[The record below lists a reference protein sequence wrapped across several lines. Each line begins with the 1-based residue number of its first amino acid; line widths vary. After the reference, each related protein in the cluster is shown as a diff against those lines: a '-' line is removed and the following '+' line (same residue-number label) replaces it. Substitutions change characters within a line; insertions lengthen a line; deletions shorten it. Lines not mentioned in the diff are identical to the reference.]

1 MDKLRAMQA
10 SVKLFVMALSNMEI
24 TKMKN
29 LARVL
34 CAALLLSLSGPVL
47 SQFPDKQV
55 RIIVPYPPAGTTDIL
70 ARLIATRLTERM
82 KQPFVIENRPGAGG
96 AIGSVAVAKA
106 PADGYTL
113 LMGTVNSHGINTAL
127 LKSLPY
133 DAIKDFYPITI
144 VGSTPNV
151 LAVHPSVPAKN
162 LAELIALARA
172 KPGSLNFGSTSPGG
186 SPHMSG
192 ELLKAMAQVDII
204 HIPYKGAGP
213 MLIDLIGGQVQ
224 MGFDNLPSSIGHIRS
239 GKIRAIA
246 VTTLKRFPGAPE
258 IPTMD
263 ESGLPGYEVSA
274 WFGLLAPAGTPKAV
288 VDTLYS
294 NVAVILKSPGMDK
307 QLLDLG
313 AEAGGN
319 TPEAYAKQI
328 AADVEKWK
336 KVVAVTGAK
345 AD

>member
-1 MDKLRAMQA
+1 MKRLIVAA
-10 SVKLFVMALSNMEI
+10 AFCLAAGTAL
-24 TKMKN
+24 
-29 LARVL
+29 AD
-34 CAALLLSLSGPVL
+34 
-47 SQFPDKQV
+47 FPDKQV
-55 RIIVPYPPAGTTDIL
+55 KIIVPYPPAGTTDIL
-70 ARLIATRLTERM
+70 ARLIATKLTERL
-82 KQPFVIENRPGAGG
+82 KHPFVVENRPGAGG
-96 AIGSVAVAKA
+96 AIGSVAVAKS

-113 LMGTVNSHGINTAL
+113 LMGTVNSHGINTSMV
-127 LKSLPY
+127 KNLPY
-133 DAIKDFYPITI
+133 DAIRDFAPITI

-151 LAVHPSVPAKN
+151 LTVNSALPAKN
-162 LAELIALARA
+162 LAELLALARA

-192 ELLKAMAQVDII
+192 ELLKAIGQVDIT
-204 HIPYKGAGP
+204 HVPYKGAGP

-239 GKIRAIA
+239 GRIRGIT

-258 IPTMD
+258 IPTMN

-274 WFGLLAPAGTPKAV
+274 WFGLLAPAHTPKAV
-288 VDTLYS
+288 VDILYS
-294 NVAVILKSPGMDK
+294 NIAAILKQPGIEK

-313 AEAGGN
+313 AEPGGN

-336 KVVAVTGAK
+336 KVVAATGVQAE
-345 AD
+345 

>member
-1 MDKLRAMQA
+1 MRP
-10 SVKLFVMALSNMEI
+10 I
-24 TKMKN
+24 
-29 LARVL
+29 AR
-34 CAALLLSLSGPVL
+34 ALLALIATSFAGLAAA
-47 SQFPDKQV
+47 QYPDKQV

-70 ARLIATRLTERM
+70 ARLIANKLTERL
-82 KQPFVIENRPGAGG
+82 KQPFVVENRPGAGG
-96 AIGSVAVAKA
+96 AIGSVAVAKS

-127 LKSLPY
+127 FKTLPY
-133 DAIKDFYPITI
+133 DAIKDFYPVTI

-151 LAVHPSVPAKN
+151 LAVHPAVPAKN
-162 LAELIALARA
+162 LAELIALAKA
-172 KPGSLNFGSTSPGG
+172 KPGSLNFGSTSQGG

-192 ELLKAMAQVDII
+192 ELLKAMAGVDIA

-239 GKIRAIA
+239 GKIRPIA
-246 VTTLKRFPGAPE
+246 VTTLRRFPGAPE

-263 ESGLPGYEVSA
+263 ESGLKGYEVSA

-288 VDTLYS
+288 VDSLYS
-294 NVAVILKSPGMDK
+294 NVAAILKQPGMDK

-313 AEAGGN
+313 AEPGGN
-319 TPEAYAKQI
+319 TPEAYAKLI
-328 AADVEKWK
+328 ATDVEKWK
-336 KVVAVTGAK
+336 KVVAVTGVK
-345 AD
+345 AE

>member
-1 MDKLRAMQA
+1 MRT
-10 SVKLFVMALSNMEI
+10 FVHAL
-24 TKMKN
+24 
-29 LARVL
+29 L
-34 CAALLLSLSGPVL
+34 AALLASFVGAALA
-47 SQFPDKQV
+47 QYPDKQV

-70 ARLIATRLTERM
+70 ARLIANKLTERM
-82 KQPFVIENRPGAGG
+82 KQPFVVENRPGAGG
-96 AIGSVAVAKA
+96 AIGSVAVAKS
-106 PADGYTL
+106 PPEGYTL
-113 LMGTVNSHGINTAL
+113 LMGTVNSHGINTAMI
-127 LKSLPY
+127 KNLPY
-133 DAIKDFYPITI
+133 DAIRDFSPITI

-162 LAELIALARA
+162 LAELLALARA
-172 KPGSLNFGSTSPGG
+172 KPGTLNFGSTSPGG

-192 ELLKAMAQVDII
+192 ELLKASGQVDIT

-263 ESGLPGYEVSA
+263 ESGLKGYEVSA

-294 NVAVILKSPGMDK
+294 NVAAILRQPGMEK

-313 AEAGGN
+313 AEPGGN

-328 AADVEKWK
+328 AADVEKWR

-345 AD
+345 AE

>member
-1 MDKLRAMQA
+1 MKTVAYTMIAGVLA
-10 SVKLFVMALSNMEI
+10 LFAGIAVA
-24 TKMKN
+24 
-29 LARVL
+29 
-34 CAALLLSLSGPVL
+34 
-47 SQFPDKQV
+47 QYPDKQV
-55 RIIVPYPPAGTTDIL
+55 KIIVPYPPAGTTDIL
-70 ARLIATRLTERM
+70 ARLIANKLTERM
-82 KQPFVIENRPGAGG
+82 KQPFVVENRPGAGG
-96 AIGSVAVAKA
+96 AIGSVVVAKS

-127 LKSLPY
+127 LKNLPY
-133 DAIKDFYPITI
+133 DAIRDFYPVTI

-151 LAVHPSVPAKN
+151 FSVNPALPAKN
-162 LAELIALARA
+162 LAEVLALARA

-224 MGFDNLPSSIGHIRS
+224 TGFDNLPSSIGHIRS
-239 GKIRAIA
+239 GRIRAIA

-263 ESGLPGYEVSA
+263 ESGLKGYEVSA
-274 WFGLLAPAGTPKAV
+274 WFGLLAPAQTPKAV
-288 VDTLYS
+288 VDALYS
-294 NVAVILKSPGMDK
+294 NIAAILKSPGMDK

-313 AEAGGN
+313 AEPGGN

-328 AADVEKWK
+328 AADVEKWR
-336 KVVAVTGAK
+336 KVVAVTGAT
-345 AD
+345 AE

>member
-1 MDKLRAMQA
+1 MTLLVQ
-10 SVKLFVMALSNMEI
+10 
-24 TKMKN
+24 
-29 LARVL
+29 
-34 CAALLLSLSGPVL
+34 ALLVAVL
-47 SQFPDKQV
+47 SCFPRLASAQYPDKQV

-70 ARLIATRLTERM
+70 ARLIANKLTERM
-82 KQPFVIENRPGAGG
+82 KQPFVVENRPGAGG
-96 AIGSVAVAKA
+96 AIGSVAVAKS

-127 LKSLPY
+127 LKTLPY

-162 LAELIALARA
+162 LGELLALARS

-192 ELLKAMAQVDII
+192 ELLKAMGQVDII

-239 GKIRAIA
+239 GKVRSIA

-288 VDTLYS
+288 VDSIYS
-294 NVAVILKSPGMDK
+294 NVAAILKSPGMEK

-313 AEAGGN
+313 AEPGGN

-328 AADVEKWK
+328 AADIEKWR

-345 AD
+345 AE

>member
-1 MDKLRAMQA
+1 
-10 SVKLFVMALSNMEI
+10 
-24 TKMKN
+24 MKKAI
-29 LARVL
+29 L
-34 CAALLLSLSGPVL
+34 AALAASFALASASALAE
-47 SQFPDKQV
+47 FPEKQV
-55 RIIVPYPPAGTTDIL
+55 RIVVPYPPAGTTDIL
-70 ARLIATRLTERM
+70 ARLIAQKLTERL
-82 KQPFVIENRPGAGG
+82 KHPFVVENRPGAGG
-96 AIGSVAVAKA
+96 AIGSVAVAKS

-113 LMGTVNSHGINTAL
+113 LMGTVNSHGINTAMIPN
-127 LKSLPY
+127 LPY
-133 DAIKDFYPITI
+133 DAIRDFAPVTI

-151 LAVHPSVPAKN
+151 LSVNPSVPAKT
-162 LAELIALARA
+162 LAELLALARA

-192 ELLKAMAQVDII
+192 ELLKAMAQVDIL

-213 MLIDLIGGQVQ
+213 MLIDLIGGQLQ

-258 IPTMD
+258 IPTMN

-274 WFGLLAPAGTPKAV
+274 WFGLLAPAHTPRTVIDA
-288 VDTLYS
+288 LYS
-294 NVAVILKSPGMDK
+294 NIAAILKQPGMGK

-313 AEAGGN
+313 AEPGGN
-319 TPEAYAKQI
+319 TPEAYARQI
-328 AADVEKWK
+328 AEDVEKWR

-345 AD
+345 AE

>member
-1 MDKLRAMQA
+1 MKRLIVAA
-10 SVKLFVMALSNMEI
+10 AFCLAAGTAL
-24 TKMKN
+24 
-29 LARVL
+29 AD
-34 CAALLLSLSGPVL
+34 
-47 SQFPDKQV
+47 FPDKQV
-55 RIIVPYPPAGTTDIL
+55 KIIVPYPPAGTTDIL
-70 ARLIATRLTERM
+70 ARLIATKLTARL
-82 KQPFVIENRPGAGG
+82 KHPFVVENRPGAGG
-96 AIGSVAVAKA
+96 AIGSVAVAKS

-113 LMGTVNSHGINTAL
+113 LMGTVNSHGINTSMV
-127 LKSLPY
+127 KNLPY
-133 DAIKDFYPITI
+133 DAIRDFAPITI

-151 LAVHPSVPAKN
+151 LTVNPALPAKN
-162 LAELIALARA
+162 LAELLALARA

-192 ELLKAMAQVDII
+192 ELLKAIGQVDIT
-204 HIPYKGAGP
+204 HVPYKGAGP

-239 GKIRAIA
+239 GRIRGIT

-258 IPTMD
+258 IPTMN

-274 WFGLLAPAGTPKAV
+274 WFGLLAPAHTPKAV
-288 VDTLYS
+288 VDILYS
-294 NVAVILKSPGMDK
+294 NIAAILKQPGIEK

-313 AEAGGN
+313 AEPGGN

-336 KVVAVTGAK
+336 KVVAATGVQAE
-345 AD
+345 

>member
-1 MDKLRAMQA
+1 MRLILRALLAPLLAFFAVAA
-10 SVKLFVMALSNMEI
+10 SA
-24 TKMKN
+24 
-29 LARVL
+29 
-34 CAALLLSLSGPVL
+34 
-47 SQFPDKQV
+47 QYPDKQV

-82 KQPFVIENRPGAGG
+82 KHPFVIENRPGAGG
-96 AIGSVAVAKA
+96 AIGSVAVAKS
-106 PADGYTL
+106 PPDGYTL

-127 LKSLPY
+127 LSNLPY
-133 DAIKDFYPITI
+133 DAIRDFYPITI

-151 LAVHPSVPAKN
+151 FAVNPSLPAKN
-162 LAELIALARA
+162 LAEVIALARA
-172 KPGSLNFGSTSPGG
+172 KPGTLNFGSTSPGG

-192 ELLKAMAQVDII
+192 ELLKAMAQIDII

-263 ESGLPGYEVSA
+263 ESGLKGYEVSA
-274 WFGLLAPAGTPKAV
+274 WFGLLAPAHTPKAI
-288 VDTLYS
+288 VDTLYT
-294 NVAVILKSPGMDK
+294 NIAAILKSPGIDK

-313 AEAGGN
+313 AEPGGN

-328 AADVEKWK
+328 AADVEKWR

-345 AD
+345 AE

>member
-1 MDKLRAMQA
+1 MKTVAYTMIAGVLA
-10 SVKLFVMALSNMEI
+10 LFAGIAVA
-24 TKMKN
+24 
-29 LARVL
+29 
-34 CAALLLSLSGPVL
+34 
-47 SQFPDKQV
+47 QYPDKQV
-55 RIIVPYPPAGTTDIL
+55 KIIVPYPPAGTTDIL
-70 ARLIATRLTERM
+70 ARLIANKLTERM
-82 KQPFVIENRPGAGG
+82 KQPFVVENRPGAGG
-96 AIGSVAVAKA
+96 AIGSVVVAKS

-127 LKSLPY
+127 LKNLPY
-133 DAIKDFYPITI
+133 DAIRDFYPVTI

-151 LAVHPSVPAKN
+151 FSVNPALPAKN
-162 LAELIALARA
+162 LAEVLALARA

-224 MGFDNLPSSIGHIRS
+224 TGFDNLPSSIGHIRS
-239 GKIRAIA
+239 GRIRAIA
-246 VTTLKRFPGAPE
+246 VTTLKRFPGAPK

-263 ESGLPGYEVSA
+263 ESGLKGYEVSA
-274 WFGLLAPAGTPKAV
+274 WFGLLAPAATPKAV
-288 VDTLYS
+288 VDSIYS
-294 NVAVILKSPGMDK
+294 NVAAILKQPGMEK

-313 AEAGGN
+313 AEPGGN

-328 AADVEKWK
+328 AADVEKWR

-345 AD
+345 AE

>member
-1 MDKLRAMQA
+1 
-10 SVKLFVMALSNMEI
+10 
-24 TKMKN
+24 MKPI
-29 LARVL
+29 AR
-34 CAALLLSLSGPVL
+34 ALLALLATGFAGLSAA
-47 SQFPDKQV
+47 QYPDKQV

-70 ARLIATRLTERM
+70 ARLIANKLTERL
-82 KQPFVIENRPGAGG
+82 KQPFVVENRPGAGG
-96 AIGSVAVAKA
+96 AIGSVAVAKS

-127 LKSLPY
+127 FKTLPY
-133 DAIKDFYPITI
+133 DAIKDFYPVTI

-151 LAVHPSVPAKN
+151 LAVHPAVPAKN
-162 LAELIALARA
+162 LTELIALAKA
-172 KPGSLNFGSTSPGG
+172 KPGSLNFGSTSQGG

-192 ELLKAMAQVDII
+192 ELLKAMAGVDIA

-239 GKIRAIA
+239 GKIRPIAI
-246 VTTLKRFPGAPE
+246 TTFKRFPGAPE

-263 ESGLPGYEVSA
+263 ESGLKGYEVSA

-288 VDTLYS
+288 VDSLYS
-294 NVAVILKSPGMDK
+294 NVAAILKQPGMDK

-313 AEAGGN
+313 AEPGGN
-319 TPEAYAKQI
+319 TPEAYAKLI
-328 AADVEKWK
+328 ASDVEKWK
-336 KVVAVTGAK
+336 KVVAVTGVK
-345 AD
+345 AE